1 MQERHLM
8 DLYKEIYEFASS
20 AGALE
25 GYVYPTTERDMGQLD
40 NWIGNLIQ
48 QYEELPEKVRASLQA
63 SLDRTIG
70 RAVRSLE
77 PVLGEGHRHIAA
89 LRSILKGELPASPR
103 DFDLEKREKTARY
116 SDHRMC
122 DG

>member
-1 MQERHLM
+1 MQERHLL

-25 GYVYPTTERDMGQLD
+25 GYVYPTIERDMGQLD

-48 QYEELPEKVRASLQA
+48 QYEALPEEVRASLQA

-103 DFDLEKREKTARY
+103 DFDLEKREKGARY
-116 SDHRMC
+116 GNHRIC

>member
-1 MQERHLM
+1 MQEKQILE
-8 DLYKEIYEFASS
+8 LYKEIYEFASS

-48 QYEELPEKVRASLQA
+48 QYEELPEEVRASLQV

-77 PVLGEGHRHIAA
+77 PVLGEGHWHIAA
-89 LRSILKGELPASPR
+89 LRSILKGELPASHR
-103 DFDLEKREKTARY
+103 DFDLEKREKAARY
-116 SDHRMC
+116 GEHSRC